1 LLLLFAISRVAVKL
15 LFKLEKLDQQNI
27 IGQLLWLLLH
37 RFFLSYLLRLIFD
50 VFFVIATLN
59 VLFVCGDEIQQ
70 IIEYRVETLHR
81 RQQLIQNLL
90 SEAAREDFA

>member
-1 LLLLFAISRVAVKL
+1 
-15 LFKLEKLDQQNI
+15 
-27 IGQLLWLLLH
+27 
-37 RFFLSYLLRLIFD
+37 LRLIFD

-59 VLFVCGDEIQQ
+59 VLFVCGNEIEQ

-90 SEAAREDFA
+90 SEAAWEDFA